1 MTVGI
6 HSLTFIEENPA
17 ITTFPPTNKEEQIM
31 TGSEG
36 SNARH
41 AVRYLSADS
50 IEAFECGIGRDILL
64 DILDDPLELIQRLSG
79 LGIQIDIATEIQLL
93 HILETGNDN
102 RVVLR
107 LPTSPNTSA

>member
-1 MTVGI
+1 MTVGV
-6 HSLTFIEENPA
+6 HSLTLIEENPA
-17 ITTFPPTNKEEQIM
+17 VTTFPPTNKEKQIM

-36 SNARH
+36 CNARH
-41 AVRYLSADS
+41 TIRYLSADGIETLERS
-50 IEAFECGIGRDILL
+50 IRRDIQL

-79 LGIQIDIATEIQLL
+79 LGLQIDIATEIQPL

-107 LPTSPNTSA
+107 LPHQS